1 MCVEGLFGCL
11 PPSGL
16 NSGRHGHATDT
27 SSWEPIGAAGHRHGY
42 PPELDAGT
50 VGLGVCGRGG
60 TVTGEP
66 STHLV
71 DRDRSGGATPGK
83 RRSAQRWP
91 DIPRWC
97 RSAAQHGP
105 GRSRQVRGQRG
116 GGPSRWAIPVKGGE
130 GHMARRA
137 GRNISR
143 GSWDLGWHLRVG
155 GGQGRQD
162 LSVGRYRNKGGFSE
176 IWFEQQPHRGH
187 DPHDRWVLPDPGLLE
202 LAQDLLKP
210 SCCPDVAARRAAIRT
225 LFRLRGSVT
234 RCTRSAGEPRAWDP
248 GQDRSPT
255 EVRQATMNLVKR
267 PAFPGPLLLAAAVAL
282 MAAGGC
288 SRGTPTAAPTV
299 TKTVTAAPSIVVF
312 DPTTSGKALAAR
324 IAARAK
330 ADKPSDKVRRCHV
343 RELPQPPG
351 RDKHRLPHDGQWRE
365 GCCSCHL
372 HREQWALRAVEYQV
386 LDIPGHGRLQRTRGR
401 GTIGGGVTPGL
412 VRCPRILS
420 GRRRDIMNASTC
432 TGLGCLHW
440 MSPVCASRRRMVPA
454 SSA

>member
-1 MCVEGLFGCL
+1 MNTGNAESPDPFPWKRFSLRSTPGGRKVRDRPRVPRCPTCAERFPQGVQDTVCVSKGSSGAFPRPASTVGDMAMPQTRRVGNRSVLLATATGIL
-11 PPSGL
+11 LSLTLALWVWASAGVAAPSQASPL
-16 NSGRHGHATDT
+16 RT
-27 SSWEPIGAAGHRHGY
+27 SSTGTGAEA
-42 PPELDAGT
+42 
-50 VGLGVCGRGG
+50 
-60 TVTGEP
+60 
-66 STHLV
+66 
-71 DRDRSGGATPGK
+71 ATPGK

-130 GHMARRA
+130 GHLARRA

-162 LSVGRYRNKGGFSE
+162 LSVGCYRNKGGFSE

-248 GQDRSPT
+248 GQ
-255 EVRQATMNLVKR
+255 
-267 PAFPGPLLLAAAVAL
+267 
-282 MAAGGC
+282 
-288 SRGTPTAAPTV
+288 TV
-299 TKTVTAAPSIVVF
+299 
-312 DPTTSGKALAAR
+312 
-324 IAARAK
+324 
-330 ADKPSDKVRRCHV
+330 H
-343 RELPQPPG
+343 
-351 RDKHRLPHDGQWRE
+351 
-365 GCCSCHL
+365 
-372 HREQWALRAVEYQV
+372 
-386 LDIPGHGRLQRTRGR
+386 
-401 GTIGGGVTPGL
+401 
-412 VRCPRILS
+412 
-420 GRRRDIMNASTC
+420 
-432 TGLGCLHW
+432 
-440 MSPVCASRRRMVPA
+440 
-454 SSA
+454 